1 MLPYFD
7 RKKIRII
14 ICYVIAR
21 KHKNSLPDGDV
32 KSDKGVIGVIGE
44 LSSSTDSEAELVR
57 PDIFVVCDLS
67 SLLLATPRDSVRLVG
82 AMVTA
87 GLLFSLFS
95 LAASK
100 NEPVNEPHKLLAD
113 VAVATVDNIGLLTDV
128 FTAFKLS
135 LRSDVDGESGE
146 FFSLVFTLNDD
157 VELDDFT
164 LAVPSFSTS
173 SFISSALS
181 IVFCASF
188 NAVFAI
194 LANPVASNQLIFA

>member
-1 MLPYFD
+1 M
-7 RKKIRII
+7 I
-14 ICYVIAR
+14 VR
-21 KHKNSLPDGDV
+21 KHRNSLPDGDV
-32 KSDKGVIGVIGE
+32 KSDDGVIGE

-57 PDIFVVCDLS
+57 PDIFVVCDLF
-67 SLLLATPRDSVRLVG
+67 PRDSVRLVG

-100 NEPVNEPHKLLAD
+100 NEPVNEPHRLLAD

-135 LRSDVDGESGE
+135 LRSDDGDDDESGE

-157 VELDDFT
+157 VELNDFT
-164 LAVPSFSTS
+164 LAVPSCSSS

-188 NAVFAI
+188 SAVFAK
-194 LANPVASNQLIFA
+194 LANPVASNQLIFGFALKNYTTVFEFKLQMN